1 MRFVA
6 LCCIAALATVGCATA
21 PPVDNPS
28 APLPPRSD
36 AQQKLE
42 ARQLQQAEAKCVAEG
57 KKAIARRVENSTVY
71 ECVAPAVPP
80 PESSQPPTRP

>member
-1 MRFVA
+1 VRSIA
-6 LCCIAALATVGCATA
+6 LCCIAVLAMLGCATA

-28 APLPPRSD
+28 APRPMRSD

-80 PESSQPPTRP
+80 PEGSQPPPKP